1 MQKSSI
7 QYILKL
13 SIPIFFANLAIPM
26 VGIIDTA
33 LMGNLGSLSYL
44 SATSVAA
51 NLFSMIFWSF
61 GFLRMGTVGMVSQA
75 NGRNDYTEILNIVV
89 RNLLFVLAI
98 SITIILLQ
106 NLILSLS
113 LKIFDLSEATRNL
126 YEQYFKIRVYSA
138 PGELTLYIITG
149 LFVGLQKTKTS
160 SLAVGF
166 FSILNILLSI
176 VLVTK
181 FDLNIKGVAYGTLFS
196 ALITSIIFLIYMFWY
211 LSKYTKITINFAQI
225 FNLKKIKNI
234 FNINLN
240 IFIRT
245 ILLTFSFLWFTYL
258 GTQIGETYVAANFNL
273 KKIKNI
279 FNINLNIFI
288 RTILLTFSFLWF
300 TYLGTQIGENY
311 VAANAILINLVF
323 LSAFILD
330 AYAFSTEGIVGY
342 SLGKKDLNLFKNIV
356 KNSFILSSISGL
368 IISIIFF
375 FTNNLVINLMSDINE
390 IRELSS
396 SYAVWLIIL
405 PVISSF
411 CYQFD
416 GIFIGASQ
424 TKELR
429 NAMIFS
435 VFSYLLISIL
445 LIKFL
450 FNTGIWISLCIFM
463 ILRAVSLF
471 YYLDKIYLRFRKN

>member
-106 NLILSLS
+106 NLILILS

-258 GTQIGETYVAANFNL
+258 GTQIGED
-273 KKIKNI
+273 
-279 FNINLNIFI
+279 
-288 RTILLTFSFLWF
+288 
-300 TYLGTQIGENY
+300 Y

-375 FTNNLVINLMSDINE
+375 FTNNLVINLMSDIDE
-390 IRELSS
+390 IRKLSS
-396 SYAVWLIIL
+396 SYVVWLIIL

>member
-7 QYILKL
+7 KYILKL
-13 SIPIFFANLAIPM
+13 SIPIFFANLAVPM

-33 LMGNLGSLSYL
+33 LMGNLGNLSYL

-75 NGRNDYTEILNIVV
+75 NGRNDYSEILNIVI
-89 RNLLFVLAI
+89 RNLLFVALI
-98 SITIILLQ
+98 SIIIILLQ
-106 NLILSLS
+106 NLILNLS
-113 LKIFDLSEATRNL
+113 LKIFDLSETTRDL
-126 YEQYFKIRVYSA
+126 YEQYFRIRVYSA

-160 SLAVGF
+160 SFAVGF
-166 FSILNILLSI
+166 FSLLNILISI
-176 VLVTK
+176 VLVAK

-196 ALITSIIFLIYMFWY
+196 ALITSSIFLFYTFFY
-211 LSKYTKITINFAQI
+211 LSKFTKIKIDFGQI
-225 FNLKKIKNI
+225 LNLNKIKD
-234 FNINLN
+234 
-240 IFIRT
+240 
-245 ILLTFSFLWFTYL
+245 
-258 GTQIGETYVAANFNL
+258 
-273 KKIKNI
+273 I

-342 SLGKKDLNLFKNIV
+342 SLGRKDLNLFKNIV
-356 KNSFILSSISGL
+356 KNSFILSSVSGL
-368 IISIIFF
+368 IISIIYFF
-375 FTNNLVINLMSDINE
+375 SYEQVINLMSDLEE
-390 IRELSS
+390 IRKLSS
-396 SYAVWLIIL
+396 SYVIWLIIFPL
-405 PVISSF
+405 ISSF

-435 VFSYLLISIL
+435 VFSYLIISIFL
-445 LIKFL
+445 TKLL
-450 FNTGIWISLCIFM
+450 FNNGIWISLCVFM
-463 ILRAVSLF
+463 ILRALSLF
-471 YYLDKIYLRFRKN
+471 YYLDKIYLRFKS